1 MDAKSKEI
9 DLWAL
14 KYPEL
19 GTGPVSIE
27 SALTQEQFGLER
39 DRIFKKMWLHACR
52 VEEIPNAGDYI
63 VKDIDMCNASIILI
77 RNKEGA
83 VRAFHN
89 VCRHRSNKV
98 LWDDAG
104 NCRAMT
110 CKFHGWA
117 YKLDGSLAD
126 VPDEDRFFDFKKEDH
141 SLVPVAVDVWEGFIF
156 INLDPEPKE
165 SLLEYLGEIAE
176 ELQGFPF
183 DDLTTVFTYETEVNC
198 NWKVVVDAFQEG
210 YHVAHVHGKSL
221 PDYSRN
227 PELGHPQD
235 LKLYARH
242 ASFQQQAPAPE
253 DHQITPSE
261 GLAFQYGVQ
270 ISGAISQVTTD
281 ELEVQEKKS
290 WGFMGNRMFPNFFIA
305 VLDGMYFTHEMLPL
319 STGQT
324 FYRHKMYFPKARML
338 SEHFSQEA
346 SKCVLRD
353 AVLEDMSTLEHTQK
367 GMEAGKLKA
376 FMLQDDEILVR
387 QFYRLIE
394 NYTS

>member
-1 MDAKSKEI
+1 MDVKNTGQER
-9 DLWAL
+9 WTL

-27 SALTQEQFGLER
+27 TAITQEQYDLER
-39 DRIFKKMWLHACR
+39 ERIFKKMWLQACR
-52 VEEIPNAGDYI
+52 EDLIPNAGDYI
-63 VKDIDMCNASIILI
+63 VKDIEICDASIILI
-77 RNKEGA
+77 RDKEGA

-89 VCRHRSNKV
+89 VCRHRCNKV
-98 LWDDAG
+98 LWDESG

-141 SLVPVAVDVWEGFIF
+141 GLVPVAVDVWEGFVF
-156 INLDPEPKE
+156 INLDPSPKE
-165 SLLEYLGEIAE
+165 TLLEFLGE
-176 ELQGFPF
+176 LTDSLKGYPF
-183 DDLTTVFTYETEVNC
+183 DNLTKVFTYETEVNC
-198 NWKVVVDAFQEG
+198 NWKVVIDAFQEG
-210 YHVAHVHGKSL
+210 YHVAYVHGKSL
-221 PDYSRN
+221 PDFSRD
-227 PELGHPQD
+227 PALGHPQD
-235 LKLYARH
+235 VKLYERH
-242 ASFQQQAPAPE
+242 TSFQQQSPE
-253 DHQITPSE
+253 PGAHQTTPVE

-270 ISGAISQVTTD
+270 IAGAISQVTTGD
-281 ELEVQEKKS
+281 LEAQEKKS
-290 WGFMGNRMFPNFFIA
+290 WGFMANRLFPNFFLD

-319 STGQT
+319 SPGKTL
-324 FYRHKMYFPKARML
+324 FRHKMYFPEAKSL

-376 FMLQDDEILVR
+376 FILQDDEVVVR
-387 QFYRLIE
+387 QFYKLVE
-394 NYTS
+394 DYTA